1 MRPHPG
7 GPTKKKGTDH
17 EDQEA
22 HRNTRHGRDDHRR
35 HRRRR
40 VRRRRNDPGNGKPPS
55 GQAGAQARKR
65 HPILRRRLVK
75 AGGKVVAD
83 TLGVSTQDL
92 RTALKSGQSIS
103 DYATSLG
110 KNPEDVVTALV
121 NAADARIDKAVA
133 DGKLDATKAAELKAK
148 VPDRVQ
154 KLVDHKFGQ
163 NAPASPQPA
172 S

>member
-1 MRPHPG
+1 MKMKKLIASLAIAG
-7 GPTKKKGTDH
+7 TITAGTAGAAFAADGTTPTT
-17 EDQEA
+17 
-22 HRNTRHGRDDHRR
+22 
-35 HRRRR
+35 
-40 VRRRRNDPGNGKPPS
+40 GKAPS
-55 GQAGAQARKR
+55 GQAGARAGKR

-92 RTALKSGQSIS
+92 RAALQSGQSIS

-110 KNPEDVVTALV
+110 KNPQDVVTALV

-133 DGKLDATKAAELKAK
+133 DGKLAADKATELKAK
-148 VPDRVQ
+148 AAIRIP

-163 NAPASPQPA
+163 HAAAAAPQQPA